1 MMRNALLWA
10 STNAFLAQRLPQY
23 GFVKRATKRFMPGE
37 ALGDALDQ
45 AEVLSGSNLSTTVTL
60 LGENLASVT
69 EADRVVEH
77 YLGVHSDIAARGLNT
92 EISIKPTQLGLDFGA
107 EGAQARLEQLVAAA
121 SSTVWIDMEGSDYVD
136 ATLAMF
142 RAARGKYENVG
153 LCLQSYLH
161 RTKADLEE
169 LLPLDPSIRL
179 VKGAYNEPATV
190 AYPRKADVDQ
200 NFVRLTVMIL

>member
-1 MMRNALLWA
+1 MMRKALLWV

-23 GFVKRATKRFMPGE
+23 GFVKRATRRFMPGE

-45 AEVLSGSNLSTTVTL
+45 SEVLAGSKLSTTVTL
-60 LGENLASVT
+60 LGENLASVA
-69 EADRVVEH
+69 EADTVVEH
-77 YLGVHSDIAARGLNT
+77 YFGVLSEIAARGLNT

-107 EGAQARLEQLVAAA
+107 EDAQARLEQLLAAA

-153 LCLQSYLH
+153 LCLQAYLH
-161 RTKADLEE
+161 RTKADLEA

-179 VKGAYNEPATV
+179 VKGAYN
-190 AYPRKADVDQ
+190 
-200 NFVRLTVMIL
+200 